1 MWLIMLQLKD
11 LPDSKIL
18 KKFAKRYPEADVS
31 SVIQFLHILR
41 IGSDLSD
48 ALDKFLGKYGLLQG
62 RWWVMIL
69 LMREDDLILTSTALA
84 EKAGVSKPT
93 MTGLIDGLVRDG
105 LVARLEDN
113 SDRRRYSIKLT
124 SLGQKK
130 LDEIMP
136 DYYLRVRNLMGVL
149 PSERREELLLQLMQL
164 KENSSVFD

>member
-1 MWLIMLQLKD
+1 MLQLKD